1 LPTRCEAAKLST
13 YLTAKDLARPEVLDQ
28 NGKLLTLDSSQN
40 SHSALPSGS
49 KPTYAA
55 FPLYGGEHL
64 PVGITTIAAG
74 AQAGET
80 TVGPLDFDSTI
91 KANLTAA
98 LTASATGMAVVDTPK
113 QNYLVEYLPRYA
125 QTLAG
130 TTTPSQTNNRV
141 QTWLATVAAG
151 VGNTMTPA
159 QLAKSSSNS
168 STDELSRLLNA
179 GSSTLT
185 DWTNKG
191 ITELEKVLDIN
202 SSKATATKPSLNLEA
217 QVIESPQPL
226 ASPIP
231 EPSTWLIFSL
241 LLGAGGLRQ
250 RLRRRVGTRG

>member
-1 LPTRCEAAKLST
+1 MGRSRPTRLFRSTAASICLS
-13 YLTAKDLARPEVLDQ
+13 
-28 NGKLLTLDSSQN
+28 G
-40 SHSALPSGS
+40 LPRSLPGS
-49 KPTYAA
+49 
-55 FPLYGGEHL
+55 
-64 PVGITTIAAG
+64 
-74 AQAGET
+74 QAGET

-98 LTASATGMAVVDTPK
+98 LAASATGMAVVDTPK

-125 QTLAG
+125 QTLSG

-151 VGNTMTPA
+151 VGNTMTTA
-159 QLAKSSSNS
+159 QLTKSSSNS
-168 STDELSRLLNA
+168 SADELSRLLNT

-226 ASPIP
+226 PSPIP

-241 LLGAGGLRQ
+241 LLGAAGLRQ
-250 RLRRRVGTRG
+250 RLRH